1 MSEDSRKPVTSFDVA
16 RRAGVSRSMVSR
28 AFTEGG
34 NISAKSREKVLKA
47 AEELGYRVNF
57 LARGL
62 QTRQSNLVGIVA
74 SSLDTPFR
82 SKQVRIAAQEIISHG
97 YRPILLT
104 VEPDDDIEQWLS
116 VMLNYNVAGVIV
128 TSATPSP
135 KIIQECHRL
144 HMPLVLINRG
154 QNQDIADTVQIDV
167 QQAGELA
174 FTMLTRAPVKR
185 LAVVHPRTPSYS
197 VTGRAQ
203 AFVEKCQAEGVE
215 IEEFLSASQSYAAG
229 YDIAGSVGL
238 GLDRFDGVFCSTDLL
253 ALGVMD
259 RLRADWNARFPEDV
273 QIVGC
278 DDIEQASWGSYQ
290 LTTMRQDAEQQVM
303 AAVRQ
308 MLERIENPEMDI
320 QHFNQILTPIFRKTT
335 QSSYDQSI

>member
-1 MSEDSRKPVTSFDVA
+1 MTEDSEKPVTSFDVA

-28 AFTEGG
+28 AFTEGA
-34 NISAKSREKVLKA
+34 NISEKSREKVLKA

-57 LARGL
+57 MARGL

-82 SKQVRIAAQEIISHG
+82 SRQVRIAAREIISHG

-135 KIIQECHRL
+135 KIIQECRRL
-144 HMPLVLINRG
+144 RTPLVLINRG
-154 QNQDIADTVQIDV
+154 KNQDIADTVQIDV

-174 FTMLTRAPVKR
+174 YTMLTRSGAGR
-185 LAVVHPRTPSYS
+185 LAVVHPQTPSYS
-197 VTGRAQ
+197 VTGRAH
-203 AFVEKCQAEGVE
+203 AFADKCSSENVEVK
-215 IEEFLSASQSYAAG
+215 EFISANQSYAAG
-229 YDIAGSVGL
+229 YDIGGNVGL
-238 GLDRFDGVFCSTDLL
+238 ALDRIDGVFCATDLL
-253 ALGVMD
+253 AMGVMD
-259 RLRADWNARFPEDV
+259 RLRADWNVRFPDDLQV
-273 QIVGC
+273 VGC
-278 DDIEQASWGSYQ
+278 DDIEQAGWGAYQ
-290 LTTMRQDAEQQVM
+290 LSTMRQDAEEQVL

-308 MLERIENPEMDI
+308 MSERIENPEMEI
-320 QHFNQILTPIFRKTT
+320 QHFNQMLTPIFRKTT
-335 QSSYDQSI
+335 LSSYD

>member
-1 MSEDSRKPVTSFDVA
+1 MTEDSRKPVTSFDVA

-28 AFTEGG
+28 AFTEGA
-34 NISAKSREKVLKA
+34 NISDKSREKVLKA

-97 YRPILLT
+97 FRPILLT

-167 QQAGELA
+167 RQAGELA
-174 FTMLTRAPVKR
+174 YTMLTRVPVKR
-185 LAVVHPRTPSYS
+185 LAVVHPQTPSYS
-197 VTGRAQ
+197 VTGRAH
-203 AFVEKCQAEGVE
+203 AFLDKCRAENVAV
-215 IEEFLSASQSYAAG
+215 EEFISSSQSYAAG
-229 YDIAGSVGL
+229 YDIGGSIGL
-238 GLDRFDGVFCSTDLL
+238 SLDQIDGVFCTTDLL
-253 ALGVMD
+253 AFGVMD
-259 RLRADWNARFPEDV
+259 RLRADWNAHFPEDV

-278 DDIEQASWGSYQ
+278 DDIEQAGWGAYQ
-290 LTTMRQDAEQQVM
+290 LSTMRQDAEQQVM

-308 MLERIENPEMDI
+308 MLDRIENPEMEI
-320 QHFNQILTPIFRKTT
+320 QHFSQVLTPIFRKTT
-335 QSSYDQSI
+335 LSSHD